1 MRDRFTNLF
10 VLVGL
15 WLAVAGLGAFPL
27 GAGTKIFSTSQFT
40 SVQSRTGQFVI
51 TSPNPPG
58 AFVAP
63 SVPLAL
69 PKPPTDKIDLEPAQ
83 ATVICERIKEAVLR
97 EFGLKDQW
105 RGKVLILLR
114 PASQTD
120 GQVHLQSTRYHDGW
134 QYRIEM
140 PDQVET
146 NRLVRAI
153 AQTVLQEISN
163 RQSPDRSAEIP
174 LWLSEGI
181 TALLLDTHPT
191 SFLLNLNTQ
200 ISFTA
205 RHPDALRVAR
215 QRLNRDTAL
224 SFSDLNLPTEGQLH
238 GAAWETYRRSAQ
250 VFVASL
256 LNLSGGR
263 LAMQDLLQRLPNYL
277 NPQLAF
283 LQSFAAHFQS
293 PLDIEKWWSIRL
305 VNFTGRDQHSRWNA
319 ADVLQR
325 LDEILVAPVELR
337 NATNALPQRGEL
349 PLQRLFSQMDF
360 LQQRPLVQQK
370 MQQLQ
375 TLQWNAPTELARL
388 IADYHAALAA
398 YLQRRDNLD
407 TAPAKGRAPDSAR
420 LASAEAVK
428 QLDLLDV
435 IRQDMGQFAKP
446 LAKSGQPEIND
457 P

>member
-1 MRDRFTNLF
+1 M
-10 VLVGL
+10 
-15 WLAVAGLGAFPL
+15 WLAAVGLGAFHL
-27 GAGTKIFSTSQFT
+27 GAGTKVFSTSQFT
-40 SVQSRTGQFVI
+40 SVQSRTGQFVV

-83 ATVICERIKEAVLR
+83 TAVIGERIKEAVLR
-97 EFGLKDQW
+97 EFGMKDQW
-105 RGKVLILLR
+105 RGKILILLR

-120 GQVHLQSTRYHDGW
+120 GQVHLQNTRYHDGW

-146 NRLVRAI
+146 NRLVRAL

-163 RQSPDRSAEIP
+163 RHSSDRSAELP
-174 LWLSEGI
+174 LWLSEGLA
-181 TALLLDTHPT
+181 ALLLDTHPT

-200 ISFTA
+200 ISFTT

-215 QRLNRDTAL
+215 LRLNRETAL
-224 SFSDLNLPTEGQLH
+224 SFSDLNLPAEEQLH

-256 LNLSGGR
+256 LNLPGGR
-263 LAMQDLLQRLPNYL
+263 AAMQDFLQRLPNYL

-283 LQSFAAHFQS
+283 LQAFAAHFQS
-293 PLDIEKWWSIRL
+293 PLDVEKWWSITL
-305 VNFTGRDQHSRWNA
+305 VNFTGRDQHSRWST

-325 LDEILVAPVELR
+325 LDEILRSPVER
-337 NATNALPQRGEL
+337 RAGTNNLPQRGEL
-349 PLQRLFSQMDF
+349 PLQQFFSQMDF
-360 LQQRPLVQQK
+360 AQQRPLVQQR

-375 TLQWNAPTELARL
+375 FLQWNAPSELARL

-398 YLQRRDNLD
+398 YLQRRDNLGA
-407 TAPAKGRAPDSAR
+407 APVRGRAPDSAR
-420 LASAEAVK
+420 LAAAEAVK

-435 IRQDMGQFAKP
+435 IRQDMSAGEKPVAKNSP
-446 LAKSGQPEIND
+446 DGKSGR
-457 P
+457 